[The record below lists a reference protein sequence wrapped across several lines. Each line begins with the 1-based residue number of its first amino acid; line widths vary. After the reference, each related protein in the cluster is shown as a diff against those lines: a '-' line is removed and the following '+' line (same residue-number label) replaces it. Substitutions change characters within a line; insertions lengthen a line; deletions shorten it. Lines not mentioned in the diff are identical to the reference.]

1 MERLD
6 FSNLWENER
15 WSDVTLFIRPRCC
28 GVVNERNTDYDF
40 CPSSS
45 TPAPP
50 ENERRV
56 TRSMLKGAPAGPG
69 RQQGKA
75 GPQPS
80 TLPLAHPARRRG
92 ASEQDTAKAS
102 RSARSAQGS
111 LGKALRS
118 ASLPVPEAE
127 AGPGAQP
134 AGAGK
139 AGTIDNL
146 PPGSVIYPAHAA
158 VLMST
163 SEYFRR
169 YFDAWHPANGSKIVT
184 IEVEPDEVEA
194 AKMMLRYMYTGQL
207 PLHGVDP
214 SQLLRMIKLADQFSV
229 NRFLATCNSA
239 LADVPLDSLTLD
251 HVASILAL
259 PPFLLEDGEGPG
271 GRGAGALAVARRR
284 AEAKLTAVFGDLEG
298 AWFDPVRRQEF
309 LRLPLAAVKFLIR
322 RTETA
327 VYNENTTLVAL
338 TDWIAANSHS
348 TTANHLNR
356 HANGRD
362 SNGGIDGSG
371 NNPTGHA
378 ELEGAGDA
386 AAPTA
391 GTSDA
396 GVAVTVHEVAV
407 GTLHPSAPVT
417 PRGGGGGGGGGAGGG
432 GPVALTE
439 VQMDE
444 LFGLIRLPHL
454 SAAFMS
460 LLPHVGWVSRR
471 LTPQLLAR
479 VLQLVKAEVGP
490 PGGGGG
496 SGGAGGG
503 PRGVGGDSRP
513 LGGMYGNGALELLQR
528 LTGPVA
534 VPRAMPE
541 RTVLELEWTIHRS
554 DVQALIAECQAEECV
569 GAECRGGSGG
579 STGAGGCGSGSDEV
593 AAVESTRLFS
603 EPAYYY
609 AGFYWR
615 MCFFVQKKLEPK
627 RRRLGDMQ
635 DVSGAVGGG
644 GGAGGGAPAAAAA
657 AAAGAGGGNGGA
669 GGLGVNQGGG
679 GGVDA
684 AAADA
689 GGGHRGGGG
698 RDGGGSQ
705 RGEVAVYHDFLGV
718 TCRAV
723 LGGEEFAPL
732 VYMNL
737 ELLAARFNAL
747 GEQLPAQR
755 AEVPGYVDDEVPYGV
770 YDFFRQ
776 DNLSDV
782 SQLAPFVCRRNMLHL
797 SCKITRCC

>member
-1 MERLD
+1 FSYLIGTYVYDKQFQPLNVAKTFPWKCCKCNSHIRGPNMERLD

-15 WSDVTLFIRPRCC
+15 WSDVTLVIKPRCC
-28 GVVNERNTDYDF
+28 GVGIERNAVDDI

-45 TPAPP
+45 TPVPP
-50 ENERRV
+50 ENGRRV
-56 TRSMLKGAPAGPG
+56 TRSMLRGGPAGPG
-69 RQQGKA
+69 RQQSKA

-80 TLPLAHPARRRG
+80 TFPMAHPARRR
-92 ASEQDTAKAS
+92 AAPENETAKAS
-102 RSARSAQGS
+102 RGARIAQGY

-118 ASLPVPEAE
+118 AQLSVQAQAE
-127 AGPGAQP
+127 ADARNTQSSGT
-134 AGAGK
+134 GK
-139 AGTIDNL
+139 AGTLDDL
-146 PPGSVIYPAHAA
+146 PTGSVMYPAHAA

-169 YFDAWHPANGSKIVT
+169 YFDAWHPTDGSKIVT

-194 AKMMLRYMYTGQL
+194 AKMMLRYMYTGQM
-207 PLHGVDP
+207 PLQGVDP

-309 LRLPLAAVKFLIR
+309 LMLPLEAVRFLIR

-348 TTANHLNR
+348 TGQANHLNR
-356 HANGRD
+356 HVNSRN
-362 SNGGIDGSG
+362 SNGGVDGSG
-371 NNPTGHA
+371 NNATRNA
-378 ELEGAGDA
+378 EVEGAGGA
-386 AAPTA
+386 AAPTT
-391 GTSDA
+391 GTSDV
-396 GVAVTVHEVAV
+396 GVAVTPHEVAAA
-407 GTLHPSAPVT
+407 TLHPPVPAT
-417 PRGGGGGGGGGAGGG
+417 RRGGGGGGGGGG
-432 GPVALTE
+432 ALTE
-439 VQMDE
+439 AQMDE
-444 LFGLIRLPHL
+444 LFGLIRLPYL

-460 LLPHVGWVSRR
+460 LLPHVGWISRR

-503 PRGVGGDSRP
+503 PRGVGGDGRP
-513 LGGMYGNGALELLQR
+513 LGGMYSNGALELLQR

-569 GAECRGGSGG
+569 GAECRGGCGG
-579 STGAGGCGSGSDEV
+579 SSGSGGCGSGCDEV

-635 DVSGAVGGG
+635 EVSG
-644 GGAGGGAPAAAAA
+644 
-657 AAAGAGGGNGGA
+657 
-669 GGLGVNQGGG
+669 
-679 GGVDA
+679 
-684 AAADA
+684 
-689 GGGHRGGGG
+689 
-698 RDGGGSQ
+698 
-705 RGEVAVYHDFLGV
+705 
-718 TCRAV
+718 
-723 LGGEEFAPL
+723 
-732 VYMNL
+732 
-737 ELLAARFNAL
+737 
-747 GEQLPAQR
+747 
-755 AEVPGYVDDEVPYGV
+755 
-770 YDFFRQ
+770 
-776 DNLSDV
+776 
-782 SQLAPFVCRRNMLHL
+782 
-797 SCKITRCC
+797 